1 MHCGT
6 LYCAELE
13 RTTTW
18 LKLLLFTVYTGDESL
33 IQQ

>member
-6 LYCAELE
+6 LYCAGLE
-13 RTTTW
+13 RATTW
-18 LKLLLFTVYTGDESL
+18 LKLLLFTYIVDGSM